1 MMTMTSLFCT
11 ACGCSYGTPREE
23 GEACGDLSCWSR
35 IACAGIL
42 RDVPYDDD
50 VRRLQET
57 SHARD
62 VEGKLLEAVLGGNLI
77 GLDEKALGE
86 IRAEIAAQARDIAAK
101 RRSSQ

>member
-1 MMTMTSLFCT
+1 VKPAVTSL
-11 ACGCSYGTPREE
+11 AGR
-23 GEACGDLSCWSR
+23 WSR

-62 VEGKLLEAVLGGNLI
+62 VEGKLLEIVLGGKI

-86 IRAEIAAQARDIAAK
+86 IRAEIAAQAKDIAAK
-101 RRSSQ
+101 RAKIERCLQACAEAEKSREG